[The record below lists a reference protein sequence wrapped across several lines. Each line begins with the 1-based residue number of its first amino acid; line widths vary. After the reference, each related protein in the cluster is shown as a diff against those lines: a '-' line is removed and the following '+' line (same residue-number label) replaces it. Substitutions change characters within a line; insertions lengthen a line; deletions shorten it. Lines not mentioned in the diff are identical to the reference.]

1 MQSLSSLLKSV
12 MKPKA
17 LAHWTRPG
25 IVFLTDALYYED
37 AMGLRGFGV
46 PRDEYEPEAE
56 LAFALAFGCKETA
69 ELWEASPRSVEDFS
83 DETLLDC
90 LRLSFK
96 TLFEQE
102 VHIEDARV
110 QDFRD
115 ALHLCTADTANEHVE
130 GHVSCSEGLC
140 APIQSPMIRSRF
152 H

>member
-1 MQSLSSLLKSV
+1 MQSLSSFLKSV
-12 MKPKA
+12 LKPKA

-25 IVFLTDALYYED
+25 VVFLTDALYYED

-56 LAFALAFGCKETA
+56 LAFALAFGCKETE
-69 ELWEASPRSVEDFS
+69 ELWDITPRSSEDLS

-90 LRLSFK
+90 LRRSFK

-110 QDFRD
+110 EDFRE
-115 ALHLCTADTANEHVE
+115 ALHLCTASPANEQVE
-130 GHVSCSEGLC
+130 CHDS
-140 APIQSPMIRSRF
+140 
-152 H
+152 